1 MEEECWAGNIIAMET
16 VGAAASTRFFSPVGE
31 LGLSAGDRGLR
42 EVRWLRHGEPWP
54 AAPAGEHPVLV
65 QAVSALERYFHGQRL
80 SLEVPLDLSALTTF
94 RRRVMLT
101 LRDLVPAGEVVSY
114 GELACLA
121 GHPGAARAVG
131 SVMARNTLPL
141 FVPCH
146 RVVAVGG
153 PGGFGPGL
161 AVKRR
166 LLRLEGF
173 QLAI

>member
-1 MEEECWAGNIIAMET
+1 MET
-16 VGAAASTRFFSPVGE
+16 VVVALGTRFFSPVGE
-31 LGLSAGDRGLR
+31 LGLRAGPRGLS
-42 EVRWLRHGEPWP
+42 EVRWLRNGEDWP
-54 AAPAGEHPVLV
+54 EAEHPVLA
-65 QAVSALERYFHGQRL
+65 QAVSALERYFRGHGL
-80 SLEVPLDLSALTTF
+80 SSKVPLDLSTLTPF

-101 LRDLVPAGEVVSY
+101 LRTRVPPGEVVSY

-131 SVMARNTLPL
+131 AVMAENNLPL

-146 RVVAVGG
+146 RVVGATG

-161 AVKRR
+161 RLKQQ

-173 QLAI
+173 ELAI